1 MILDWQAAGIALLF
15 AVDVA
20 LLARRFKR
28 RGNWLITSALMPRL
42 YLALL
47 YIAIASGSL
56 ALEDRVGYVR
66 LGLMF
71 LLLVEV
77 LNHVVNWRNDHP

>member
-1 MILDWQAAGIALLF
+1 MDWQAAGIAFLF

-20 LLARRFKR
+20 LLARRFRR

-42 YLALL
+42 YLALI
-47 YIAIASGSL
+47 YVAITAGSFP
-56 ALEDRVGYVR
+56 LENRAGYVR

-71 LLLVEV
+71 LLLVEI